1 MSEKYIA
8 IDVLSSKSYYVANI
22 CMYPKNKHKLY
33 YNMFKICLYF
43 NFWRNDIENMH
54 EIYIGT
60 CIESLKIFSKHV
72 SKIWQSFTIEL

>member
-43 NFWRNDIENMH
+43 NF
-54 EIYIGT
+54 
-60 CIESLKIFSKHV
+60 
-72 SKIWQSFTIEL
+72 